1 MAAAAAIELDVRPPG
16 PYRMPPAGRD
26 GILRR
31 RRGALVRVLHR
42 DGHAALAAA
51 WPAAGAVRIRAE
63 APTTDSAEWA
73 IERMRF
79 ALGVD
84 HDVRP
89 FQRAFRADPLLGPVI
104 RRKPWIRP
112 IRRPEP
118 FEALAWAITEQLID
132 SERAVRIQRALTW
145 RWGRRSACGTLRDAP
160 AAAEL
165 ARRCQPEL
173 QACDLSAGRSL
184 ALIRASRE
192 VAAGRVDLSRH
203 EPAWRRLGRIREI
216 GPWTL
221 EKLAFHGQGRD
232 DQLPAG
238 DLAYVKLVG
247 RLAGFG
253 RRATVD
259 EVREFFAPYAPYAA
273 LAGLYLLH
281 APRAYGGR
289 PLRGPAPVAARW

>member
-1 MAAAAAIELDVRPPG
+1 
-16 PYRMPPAGRD
+16 
-26 GILRR
+26 
-31 RRGALVRVLHR
+31 
-42 DGHAALAAA
+42 
-51 WPAAGAVRIRAE
+51 
-63 APTTDSAEWA
+63 
-73 IERMRF
+73 MRF

-84 HDVRP
+84 HDVRG
-89 FQRAFRADPLLGPVI
+89 FQRAFNKDPLLGPVI

-132 SERAVRIQRALTW
+132 SDRAVRIQRALTW
-145 RWGRRSACGTLRDAP
+145 RYGRRSACGTLRDVP
-160 AAAEL
+160 AADEL

-192 VAAGRVDLSRH
+192 VVAGRVDLSQH
-203 EPAWRRLGRIREI
+203 EPAWRRLLRIREI
-216 GPWTL
+216 GPWTV

-238 DLAYVKLVG
+238 DLAYIKLVG
-247 RLAGFG
+247 RLAGLE

-259 EVREFFAPYAPYAA
+259 EVREFFAPYAPHAA
-273 LAGLYLLH
+273 LAGIYLLN
-281 APRAYGGR
+281 APYAYGGPPPR
-289 PLRGPAPVAARW
+289 RFRGPAPVAARW

>member
-1 MAAAAAIELDVRPPG
+1 VAATAAIELDVRPPG
-16 PYRMPPAGRD
+16 PYRLPPAGRD
-26 GILRR
+26 GIMRH

-42 DGHAALAAA
+42 SGEPAFAAA
-51 WPAAGAVRIRAE
+51 WATPAAVRIRAE
-63 APTTDSAEWA
+63 APTTETAVWA
-73 IERMRF
+73 VERMRF

-89 FQRAFRADPLLGPVI
+89 FQREFRRDPLVGPVI

-132 SERAVRIQRALTW
+132 SDRAVRIQRALT
-145 RWGRRSACGTLRDAP
+145 RRYGRRSACGTLRDAP
-160 AAAEL
+160 AADEL

-173 QACDLSAGRSL
+173 QACDLSAGRSQ

-192 VAAGRVDLSRH
+192 VAGGRVDLSDH
-203 EPAWRRLGRIREI
+203 EPAWRRLQSIREI

-238 DLAYVKLVG
+238 DLAYLKLVG
-247 RLAGFG
+247 RLAHLG
-253 RRATVD
+253 RRATVE
-259 EVREFFAPYAPYAA
+259 EVRDFFAPYAPYGA
-273 LAGLYLLH
+273 LAGIYLLH
-281 APRAYGGR
+281 APYAYGGR
-289 PLRGPAPVAARW
+289 SLRGPAPVAARW

>member
-1 MAAAAAIELDVRPPG
+1 VAAAVELDVRPPG
-16 PYRMPPAGRD
+16 PYRLPPAGRD
-26 GILRR
+26 GVLRR

-42 DGHAALAAA
+42 DGEPALAAV
-51 WPAAGAVRIRAE
+51 WPVSGAVRLRAE
-63 APTTDSAEWA
+63 AATAETAGWA
-73 IERMRF
+73 VERMRF
-79 ALGVD
+79 AIGVD

-89 FQRAFRADPLLGPVI
+89 FQRAFSADPLLGPVI

-112 IRRPEP
+112 IRRPQP
-118 FEALAWAITEQLID
+118 FEALAWAITEQLIA
-132 SERAVRIQRALTW
+132 SEHAVRIQRALTW
-145 RWGRRSACGTLRDAP
+145 RYGRRSACGTLRDAP
-160 AAAEL
+160 GAAEL

-192 VAAGRVDLSRH
+192 VEAGRVDLDEH
-203 EPAWRRLGRIREI
+203 EPAWRRLQRIREI

-247 RLAGFG
+247 RLARLG
-253 RRATVD
+253 RRASVD
-259 EVREFFAPYAPYAA
+259 EVREFFAPYAPYGA

-281 APRAYGGR
+281 AAYAYGGR
-289 PLRGPAPVAARW
+289 PLRGPAPTAARW